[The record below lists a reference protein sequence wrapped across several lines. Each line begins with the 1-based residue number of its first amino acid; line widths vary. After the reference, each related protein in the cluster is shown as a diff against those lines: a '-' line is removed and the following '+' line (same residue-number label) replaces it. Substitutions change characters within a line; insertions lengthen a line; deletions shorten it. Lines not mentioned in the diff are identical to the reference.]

1 MARNLTTQALQEL
14 EALAARLDHPAHPAP
29 DYVICGVVA
38 HSRYSAVA
46 FVMHAT
52 ESPNQ
57 KRHTPS
63 SSSILWPEGFLDFFF
78 NSYVHNEV
86 NKH

>member
-29 DYVICGVVA
+29 DYVIGGVVA

-63 SSSILWPEGFLDFFF
+63 SSPFYDPKDFLTSFLIRMFIM
-78 NSYVHNEV
+78 
-86 NKH
+86 K